1 MSLLNMTV
9 WAGAATDAANETLA
23 AAQTALE
30 EAKADLEPK
39 MAAQTEA
46 HAAVDAVQAAY
57 DEAVAAIDTTAVN
70 AAKEALDAAKE
81 AAVEAA
87 AQVEDMVADL
97 PTEITEE
104 NAEST
109 ETAIKAARTGYEAL
123 TDELKELLTDED
135 ALVAALETAEN
146 NLAIFKA
153 GIPAG
158 ATNIITTETTD
169 FQAVLDAN
177 ETVYIMPGTYDG
189 IAFVVSKS
197 VTLIPVGIV
206 LFKDNTNHKQTAVY
220 VTGGDI
226 NINIPQGSHFTIT
239 DYLAGIKTD
248 QNASGTISIIGADR
262 TSSSL
267 TIQKNRN
274 SAGESTDIMMHA
286 HTRNK
291 LTVKDVTFTCQNS
304 DASGIDLY
312 IYVSEEQ
319 TTTVLFENSNIYMNN
334 HRYNGINLQTDTG
347 WRDENDEGIRNHAP
361 ATITVTNCY
370 LESCNNSGGSGVM
383 NNWARILTTIM
394 ESSGPSPILLW
405 F

>member
-1 MSLLNMTV
+1 MTMSLLNMTV

-135 ALVAALETAEN
+135 ALETAEN

-169 FQAVLDAN
+169 LQAVLDAN

>member
-46 HAAVDAVQAAY
+46 QAAVDAVQAAY

-135 ALVAALETAEN
+135 ALETAEN

-291 LTVKDVTFTCQNS
+291 LTLKDVTFTCQNS